1 MSDTDKGGQPAQHQP
16 RQPGREHEM
25 TPRPD
30 YAPRFPGSGRLKGE
44 AALITGGDSGIG
56 RATAVSFAR
65 EGANV
70 AIVYLEENADA
81 AETKAAVE
89 AEGGRCL
96 CIAGDVRDPAFCRAA
111 VARTAE
117 AFGRLDVL
125 VNNAGEQHVA
135 ESVEDIT
142 PEQLEGTFRT
152 NLFGYVYMIQAALP
166 HMQAGARIVNTGSV
180 TAVRGSPHLID
191 YSATKGAIMAL
202 TRSLSKPLAARGI
215 RINGVA
221 PGPIWTP
228 LIPATFPA
236 EHVATFGTS
245 TPMGRAG
252 QPNEVASC
260 FLFLA
265 CADSSYITGQF
276 LHPNGGDAI
285 GS

>member
-1 MSDTDKGGQPAQHQP
+1 MSDTDRSGQPAQHQP
-16 RQPGREHEM
+16 VQPGREHEM
-25 TPRPD
+25 SPRPD
-30 YAPRFPGSGRLKGE
+30 YAPRFPGSGRLAGE

-56 RATAVSFAR
+56 RAAAVSFAR
-65 EGANV
+65 EGADV
-70 AIVYLEENADA
+70 AIVYLEETVDA
-81 AETKAAVE
+81 QETRAAVE

-96 CIAGDVRDPAFCRAA
+96 LVPGDVRDPAFCHDA
-111 VARTAE
+111 VARTVE

-125 VNNAGEQHVA
+125 VNDAGEQHVS
-135 ESVEDIT
+135 ESFEDIT

-152 NLFGYVYMIQAALP
+152 NIFGYVYMIQAALP
-166 HMQAGARIVNTGSV
+166 HMKSGARIVNNGSV

-191 YSATKGAIMAL
+191 YAATKGAIVAL
-202 TRSLSKPLAARGI
+202 TRSLAKPLASRGI

-236 EHVATFGTS
+236 EHVASFGTS
-245 TPMGRAG
+245 TPLGRAG

-265 CADSSYITGQF
+265 CADSSYMTGQF

>member
-1 MSDTDKGGQPAQHQP
+1 MTAERGGPPAQHQP
-16 RQPGREHEM
+16 TQPGREHAM
-25 TPRPD
+25 SPRPD
-30 YAPRFPGSGRLKGE
+30 YAPRFPGSGRLAGE

-65 EGANV
+65 EGADV
-70 AIVYLEENADA
+70 AIVYLEEAQDA
-81 AETKAAVE
+81 AETAAAVE
-89 AEGGRCL
+89 AEGRRCL
-96 CIAGDVRDPAFCRAA
+96 RLPGDVRDPAFCREAA
-111 VARTAE
+111 ARTVE

-125 VNNAGEQHVA
+125 VNDAAEQHVTEA
-135 ESVEDIT
+135 IEDIT
-142 PEQLEGTFRT
+142 PEQLEATFRT
-152 NLFGYVYMIQAALP
+152 NIFGYVYMIQAALA
-166 HMQAGARIVNTGSV
+166 HMRAGGRIVNCGSV
-180 TAVRGSPHLID
+180 TAVRGSPHLVD

-202 TRSLSKPLAARGI
+202 TRSLAKPLAARGI

-236 EHVATFGTS
+236 EHVQDFGTK
-245 TPMGRAG
+245 TPMGRPG

-265 CADSSYITGQF
+265 CADSSYVTGQF